1 MLSAFR
7 SVLETLGILPSESRV
22 LVAVS
27 GGPDSMCMANLFFES
42 GVEFSIAHCNF
53 HLRGEESDGDEA
65 LVTDWAEARDIMIHR
80 KDFDT
85 LSFAENNGIS
95 VEMAARELRYS
106 WFAGL
111 CAEYGYGFLAVAHNA
126 NDNAETLFLNL
137 VRGTGVKG
145 LSGMG
150 QVSEI
155 PYADGRTGAVL
166 VRPLLSFTRKQIEGY
181 IFDRKIPCRE
191 DSTNSDVKFR
201 RNRIRHTVFPIL
213 EDINPVFIKSVSRE
227 MKYFSMAE
235 SVLETYCEDAL
246 KRMTGG
252 DGMSLDLKG
261 LLSERH
267 WEYIL
272 YVYMSSFGFNSSAV
286 ASVTRLL
293 KDGKATLSGKRF
305 RSLTHELLTAH
316 DRILVRQLNDSPGKD
331 SGPLEVAC
339 DGQYEYAG
347 VRFSTETLQRSE
359 IESLKQPEGILL
371 FDAGCLKYPFLCRKW
386 EAGDWFRP
394 LGSRGRKKVSDFF
407 TDMKYDGFRK
417 ESAVMIVDPS
427 LADANEKH
435 ISSVLGV
442 RADDMYKVTDRTLE
456 VLKIT
461 VL

>member
-1 MLSAFR
+1 M
-7 SVLETLGILPSESRV
+7 PSEGRV

-27 GGPDSMCMANLFFES
+27 GGPDSMCLANLFFES

-65 LVTDWAEARDIMIHR
+65 LVTEWTEARDIMIHR

-137 VRGTGVKG
+137 VRGTGMKG

-155 PYADGRTGAVL
+155 PYAGGRTGAVL

-181 IFDRKIPCRE
+181 VFDRKIPCRE

-286 ASVTRLL
+286 ASV
-293 KDGKATLSGKRF
+293 
-305 RSLTHELLTAH
+305 
-316 DRILVRQLNDSPGKD
+316 
-331 SGPLEVAC
+331 
-339 DGQYEYAG
+339 
-347 VRFSTETLQRSE
+347 
-359 IESLKQPEGILL
+359 
-371 FDAGCLKYPFLCRKW
+371 
-386 EAGDWFRP
+386 
-394 LGSRGRKKVSDFF
+394 
-407 TDMKYDGFRK
+407 
-417 ESAVMIVDPS
+417 
-427 LADANEKH
+427 
-435 ISSVLGV
+435 
-442 RADDMYKVTDRTLE
+442 
-456 VLKIT
+456 KI
-461 VL
+461 